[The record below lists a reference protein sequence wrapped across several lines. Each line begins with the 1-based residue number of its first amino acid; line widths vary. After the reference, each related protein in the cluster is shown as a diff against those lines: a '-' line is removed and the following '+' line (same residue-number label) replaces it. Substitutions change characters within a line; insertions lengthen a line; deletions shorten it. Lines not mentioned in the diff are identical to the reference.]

1 MDRISIDSYPVFLTG
16 QALETVYEWS
26 NTLKGFQQR
35 LSPYFAR
42 SEARQAAFNYI
53 QALLSPVERK
63 NGWQIA
69 EQVGNANPYRVQH
82 LLGRAQWDAEK
93 LAQEVRQYGV
103 EGLGESDDIFA
114 VDETGF
120 LKQGNQSVGVQVQ
133 YYGTTGHLENCQ
145 VGVFLAYIT
154 GKGHTLIDRRLYL
167 PKSWAEDAL
176 KRDKVGVP
184 ETVRFA
190 PKAQLA
196 QQMLQSA
203 WDAGFRSAWVVGDEV
218 YGNDTGFGRWLEQTG
233 QQPYVLTVNKKHS
246 VVIGWQPYRAEAVC
260 QSLSPEQ
267 WQRLSCGQGSKGER
281 EYEWARVA
289 VNCGDSE
296 DFQRWLVFRR
306 SLEQLDQAQHISY
319 YQVFAPKNTSLATI
333 AKVAGRRWC
342 IEECFKLA
350 KSQLG
355 LADYE
360 VRSWTGW
367 HRHMTLVLAAQVFL
381 TRLRVQVEPMNEGSK
396 SLSPPLAAAGSL
408 AVFKALR
415 GRSSS

>member
-1 MDRISIDSYPVFLTG
+1 MDKARIDPSQLFLTG
-16 QALETVYEWS
+16 SALETVCHWS
-26 NTLKGFQQR
+26 NTLKSFQQR
-35 LSPYFAR
+35 LSPHFAR
-42 SEARQAAFNYI
+42 QEARQAAFNYI

-63 NGWQIA
+63 NGWQMA
-69 EQVGNANPYRVQH
+69 EQLGDTTPYRVQH
-82 LLGRAQWDAEK
+82 LLGRAQWDEEQ
-93 LAQEVRQYGV
+93 LCQEVRQYGIA
-103 EGLGESDDIFA
+103 GLREPEDIFA
-114 VDETGF
+114 LDETGF

-145 VGVFLAYIT
+145 VGVFLAYVT

-167 PKSWAEDAL
+167 PKSWADDSQ
-176 KRDKVGVP
+176 KREKVGVP

-190 PKAQLA
+190 TKAQLA

-203 WDAGFRSAWVVGDEV
+203 WDAGLRSAWVVADEV
-218 YGNDTGFGRWLEQTG
+218 YGNDTRFGRWLEQTG

-246 VVIGWQPYRAEAVC
+246 VVIGWQPYRAEALC
-260 QSLSPEQ
+260 QSLLPEQ

-306 SLEQLDQAQHISY
+306 SLEHLDQAQHISY
-319 YQVFAPKNTSLATI
+319 YQVFAPKETTLATI
-333 AKVAGRRWC
+333 ALVTGKRWC

-360 VRSWTGW
+360 VRSWVGW
-367 HRHMTLVLAAQVFL
+367 HRHTTLVLAAQTFL
-381 TRLRVQVEPMNEGSK
+381 TVLRDQVEPMTQGSD
-396 SLSPPLAAAGSL
+396 SDSPPLAAAGSM
-408 AVFKALR
+408 AVFKVSRRPSL
-415 GRSSS
+415 S

>member
-1 MDRISIDSYPVFLTG
+1 MDTIAITPSQAFLTG
-16 QALETVYEWS
+16 QALETVCQWS
-26 NTLKGFQQR
+26 NILKSFQQR

-69 EQVGNANPYRVQH
+69 EQVGNENPYRVQH

-93 LAQEVRQYGV
+93 LAQEIRQYAV
-103 EGLGESDDIFA
+103 AGLSEPNDIFA
-114 VDETGF
+114 LDETGF
-120 LKQGNQSVGVQVQ
+120 LKQGSQSVGVQVQ

-145 VGVFLAYIT
+145 VGVFLSYIT

-167 PKSWAEDAL
+167 PKSWVEDSD
-176 KRDKVGVP
+176 KRCKAGVP
-184 ETVRFA
+184 KTTTFA
-190 PKAQLA
+190 TKAQLA

-203 WDAGFRSAWVVGDEV
+203 WDAGLRSAWVVADEV
-218 YGNDTGFGRWLEQTG
+218 YGNDTRFGRWLEQTG

-246 VVIGWQPYRAEAVC
+246 VVIGWQPDRAEAVC
-260 QSLSPEQ
+260 QSLSPKQ

-289 VNCGDSE
+289 VNCGDAG

-319 YQVFAPKNTSLATI
+319 YQVFAPKETTLATI
-333 AKVAGRRWC
+333 ALVTGKRWC

-360 VRSWTGW
+360 VRSWVGW
-367 HRHMTLVLAAQVFL
+367 HRHITLVLAAQIFL
-381 TRLRVQVEPMNEGSK
+381 TVLRTQVEPMIKDSD
-396 SLSPPLAAAGSL
+396 SSSPLLFPVGSL
-408 AVFKALR
+408 AVFKAFR
-415 GRSSS
+415 GR

>member
-1 MDRISIDSYPVFLTG
+1 
-16 QALETVYEWS
+16 
-26 NTLKGFQQR
+26 

-42 SEARQAAFNYI
+42 QEARQAAFNYI

-69 EQVGNANPYRVQH
+69 EQVGNENPYRVQH

-93 LAQEVRQYGV
+93 LAQEIRQYAV
-103 EGLGESDDIFA
+103 AGLSEPNDIFA
-114 VDETGF
+114 LDETGF
-120 LKQGNQSVGVQVQ
+120 LKQGSQSVGVQVQ

-145 VGVFLAYIT
+145 VGVFLSYIT

-167 PKSWAEDAL
+167 PKSWVEDSD
-176 KRDKVGVP
+176 KRCKAGVP
-184 ETVRFA
+184 KTTTFA
-190 PKAQLA
+190 TKAQLA

-203 WDAGFRSAWVVGDEV
+203 WDAGFRSAWVVADEV
-218 YGNDTGFGRWLEQTG
+218 YGNDTRFGRWLEQTG

-289 VNCGDSE
+289 VNCGDSG

-306 SLEQLDQAQHISY
+306 SLEQLGQAQHISY
-319 YQVFAPKNTSLATI
+319 YQVFAPKETTLATI
-333 AKVAGRRWC
+333 AKVTGKRWC

-360 VRSWTGW
+360 VRSWVGW
-367 HRHMTLVLAAQVFL
+367 HRHMTLVLAAQTFL
-381 TRLRVQVEPMNEGSK
+381 TVLRAQVEPITEGSDCA
-396 SLSPPLAAAGSL
+396 SPLLATIGSL

>member
-1 MDRISIDSYPVFLTG
+1 MDKISIDSYSVFLTG

-26 NTLKGFQQR
+26 NTLKRFQQR

-103 EGLGESDDIFA
+103 EGLSEPDDIFA

-167 PKSWAEDAL
+167 PKSWADDAQ

-184 ETVRFA
+184 ETVKFA
-190 PKAQLA
+190 TKAQLA

-203 WDAGFRSAWVVGDEV
+203 WNAGLRSAWVVADEV

-233 QQPYVLTVNKKHS
+233 QQPYVLTVNKRHA
-246 VVIGWQPYRAEAVC
+246 VVIGWQAYRAEALC
-260 QSLSPEQ
+260 QSLLPEQ

-289 VNCGDSE
+289 VNCGDSG

-306 SLEQLDQAQHISY
+306 SLQQGDQPQHISY
-319 YQVFAPKNTSLATI
+319 YQVFAPKDTSLATI
-333 AKVAGRRWC
+333 AKVAGKRWC

-360 VRSWTGW
+360 VRSWVGW
-367 HRHMTLVLAAQVFL
+367 HRHMTLVLAAQTFL
-381 TRLRVQVEPMNEGSK
+381 TVLRAQVEPMTGGSD
-396 SLSPPLAAAGSL
+396 SASPPLAPTGSL
-408 AVFKALR
+408 AVFKLLR
-415 GRSSS
+415 TFSSS

>member
-1 MDRISIDSYPVFLTG
+1 MDKARIDPSQLFLTG
-16 QALETVYEWS
+16 SALETVCHWS
-26 NTLKGFQQR
+26 NTLKSFQQR

-69 EQVGNANPYRVQH
+69 EQVGNENPYRVQH
-82 LLGRAQWDAEK
+82 LLGRSQWDAEK

-154 GKGHTLIDRRLYL
+154 SKGHTLIDRRLYL
-167 PKSWAEDAL
+167 PKSWADDAQ

-184 ETVRFA
+184 ETVKFA
-190 PKAQLA
+190 TKAQLA

-203 WDAGFRSAWVVGDEV
+203 WDAGFRSAWVVADEV

-246 VVIGWQPYRAEAVC
+246 VVIGWQPYRAETVC

-289 VNCGDSE
+289 INCGDSG

-319 YQVFAPKNTSLATI
+319 YQVFAPKDISLATI

-360 VRSWTGW
+360 VRSWVGW
-367 HRHMTLVLAAQVFL
+367 HRHMTLVLAAQTFL
-381 TRLRVQVEPMNEGSK
+381 TVLREQVESMTKGSG
-396 SLSPPLAAAGSL
+396 SASPPLALTGSL
-408 AVFKALR
+408 AVFKLLR
-415 GRSSS
+415 RPSLS

>member
-1 MDRISIDSYPVFLTG
+1 M
-16 QALETVYEWS
+16 
-26 NTLKGFQQR
+26 
-35 LSPYFAR
+35 
-42 SEARQAAFNYI
+42 
-53 QALLSPVERK
+53 
-63 NGWQIA
+63 A
-69 EQVGNANPYRVQH
+69 EQIGDTTPYRVQH
-82 LLGRAQWDAEK
+82 LLGRAQWDEEQ
-93 LAQEVRQYGV
+93 LCQEVRQYGIA
-103 EGLGESDDIFA
+103 GLREPEDIFA
-114 VDETGF
+114 LDETGF
-120 LKQGNQSVGVQVQ
+120 LKQGDQSVGVQVQ

-145 VGVFLAYIT
+145 VGVFLAYVT
-154 GKGHTLIDRRLYL
+154 GKGHSLIDRRLYL
-167 PKSWAEDAL
+167 PKSWADNSQ
-176 KRDKVGVP
+176 KRGKVGVP

-190 PKAQLA
+190 TKAQLA

-203 WDAGFRSAWVVGDEV
+203 WDAGFRSAWVVADEV
-218 YGNDTGFGRWLEQTG
+218 YGNDTRFGRWLEQTG

-260 QSLSPEQ
+260 QSLPPEQ

-319 YQVFAPKNTSLATI
+319 YQVFAPKDISLATI
-333 AKVAGRRWC
+333 AKVAGRRWG

-360 VRSWTGW
+360 VRSWVGW
-367 HRHMTLVLAAQVFL
+367 HRHMTLVLAAQTFL
-381 TRLRVQVEPMNEGSK
+381 TVLREQVEPMTEGSD
-396 SLSPPLAAAGSL
+396 SASPPLAAAGSL
-408 AVFKALR
+408 AVFKVLR
-415 GRSSS
+415 GQSSS

>member
-1 MDRISIDSYPVFLTG
+1 M
-16 QALETVYEWS
+16 
-26 NTLKGFQQR
+26 
-35 LSPYFAR
+35 
-42 SEARQAAFNYI
+42 
-53 QALLSPVERK
+53 
-63 NGWQIA
+63 
-69 EQVGNANPYRVQH
+69 
-82 LLGRAQWDAEK
+82 
-93 LAQEVRQYGV
+93 
-103 EGLGESDDIFA
+103 
-114 VDETGF
+114 
-120 LKQGNQSVGVQVQ
+120 
-133 YYGTTGHLENCQ
+133 
-145 VGVFLAYIT
+145 
-154 GKGHTLIDRRLYL
+154 
-167 PKSWAEDAL
+167 
-176 KRDKVGVP
+176 
-184 ETVRFA
+184 
-190 PKAQLA
+190 
-196 QQMLQSA
+196 
-203 WDAGFRSAWVVGDEV
+203 
-218 YGNDTGFGRWLEQTG
+218 YGNDTSFGRWLEQTG

-289 VNCGDSE
+289 VNCGDSG

-367 HRHMTLVLAAQVFL
+367 HRHMSLVLAAQVFL
-381 TRLRVQVEPMNEGSK
+381 TRLRVQVEPMTQGSD
-396 SLSPPLAAAGSL
+396 SASPPLAAAGSL
-408 AVFKALR
+408 AVFKVGR

>member
-1 MDRISIDSYPVFLTG
+1 MDRLSIDPSQVFLTG
-16 QALETVYEWS
+16 QALEAVCEWS
-26 NTLKGFQQR
+26 NALKSFQQR
-35 LSPYFAR
+35 LSPYFTR
-42 SEARQAAFNYI
+42 TEARQAAFNYI

-93 LAQEVRQYGV
+93 VCQEVRQYGV
-103 EGLGESDDIFA
+103 EGLSESDDIFA

-120 LKQGNQSVGVQVQ
+120 LKQGHQSVGVQVQ

-154 GKGHTLIDRRLYL
+154 GKGHTLIDRRLYW
-167 PKSWAEDAL
+167 PKSWADDAD
-176 KRDKVGVP
+176 KRSKAGVP
-184 ETVRFA
+184 KTVEFA
-190 PKAQLA
+190 TKAQLA

-203 WDAGFRSAWVVGDEV
+203 WDAGLRSAWVVADEV
-218 YGNDTGFGRWLEQTG
+218 YGNDAGFWWWLEKTG
-233 QQPYVLTVNKKHS
+233 QQPYVLTVNKKQP
-246 VVIGWQPYRAEAVC
+246 VVIGWQPERAEAVC

-289 VNCGDSE
+289 INCGDSGE
-296 DFQRWLVFRR
+296 FQRWLVFRR
-306 SLEQLDQAQHISY
+306 SLEQIDPPHHISY
-319 YQVFAPKNTSLATI
+319 YQVFAPKDTSLATI
-333 AKVAGRRWC
+333 AQVAGKRWG

-360 VRSWTGW
+360 VRSWVGW
-367 HRHMTLVLAAQVFL
+367 HRHMTLVIAAQVFL
-381 TRLRVQVEPMNEGSK
+381 SGLRAQVEPRIKDAESA
-396 SLSPPLAAAGSL
+396 SPPLALVGSL

-415 GRSSS
+415 GLSSN

>member
-1 MDRISIDSYPVFLTG
+1 MAQTLVDPSQLFLTG
-16 QALETVYEWS
+16 NVLETVHQWS
-26 NTLKGFQQR
+26 NILKSFQQR
-35 LSPYFAR
+35 LSPHFAR
-42 SEARQAAFNYI
+42 QEARQTAFNYI
-53 QALLSPVERK
+53 QALLSSVERK
-63 NGWQIA
+63 NGWQVA

-82 LLGRAQWDAEK
+82 LLGRAQWDEEQ
-93 LAQEVRQYGV
+93 LCQEVRQYGIA
-103 EGLGESDDIFA
+103 GLREAEDIFA
-114 VDETGF
+114 LDETGF
-120 LKQGNQSVGVQVQ
+120 LKQGSQSVGVQVQ

-145 VGVFLAYIT
+145 VGVFLAYGT
-154 GKGHTLIDRRLYL
+154 TRGHSLIDRRLYL
-167 PKSWAEDAL
+167 PKSWADDAQ
-176 KRDKVGVP
+176 KRGKVGVP

-190 PKAQLA
+190 TKAQLA

-203 WDAGFRSAWVVGDEV
+203 WDAGLRSAWVVADEV
-218 YGNDTGFGRWLEQTG
+218 YGNDTRFGRWLEQTG

-246 VVIGWQPYRAEAVC
+246 VVIGWQPDRAEALC
-260 QSLSPEQ
+260 QSLLPEQ

-289 VNCGDSE
+289 VNCGDSG

-306 SLEQLDQAQHISY
+306 SHYQLDQAQHISY
-319 YQVFAPKNTSLATI
+319 YQVFAAKDTSLATI

-381 TRLRVQVEPMNEGSK
+381 TVLRDQVEPMTQGSD
-396 SLSPPLAAAGSL
+396 SASPPLAAAGSL
-408 AVFKALR
+408 AVFKV
-415 GRSSS
+415 GRRPLSS

>member
-1 MDRISIDSYPVFLTG
+1 MDKISIDSYPVFLTG

-42 SEARQAAFNYI
+42 QEARQAAFNYI

-145 VGVFLAYIT
+145 VGVFLTYIT
-154 GKGHTLIDRRLYL
+154 GKGHTLIDRRIYL
-167 PKSWAEDAL
+167 PKSWADDSE

-184 ETVRFA
+184 ETVKFA
-190 PKAQLA
+190 TKAQLA

-203 WDAGFRSAWVVGDEV
+203 WDAGLRSAWVVADEV

-233 QQPYVLTVNKKHS
+233 QQPYVLTVNKRHA
-246 VVIGWQPYRAEAVC
+246 VVIGWQADRAEALC
-260 QSLSPEQ
+260 QSLLPEQ

-289 VNCGDSE
+289 VNCGDSG

-306 SLEQLDQAQHISY
+306 SLEQGDQPQHISY
-319 YQVFAPKNTSLATI
+319 YQVFAPKDTSLATI
-333 AKVAGRRWC
+333 AKVAGKRWC

-360 VRSWTGW
+360 VRSWVGW
-367 HRHMTLVLAAQVFL
+367 HRHMTLVLAAQTFL
-381 TRLRVQVEPMNEGSK
+381 TVLCAQVEPMTGGTISA
-396 SLSPPLAAAGSL
+396 SPPLAPTGSL
-408 AVFKALR
+408 AVFKVLR
-415 GRSSS
+415 TFSSS

>member
-1 MDRISIDSYPVFLTG
+1 MAITPSQAFLTE
-16 QALETVYEWS
+16 QALETVCQWS
-26 NTLKGFQQR
+26 NILKSFQQR

-69 EQVGNANPYRVQH
+69 EQVGNENPYRVQH

-93 LAQEVRQYGV
+93 LAQEIRQYAV
-103 EGLGESDDIFA
+103 AGLSEPNDIFA
-114 VDETGF
+114 LDETGF
-120 LKQGNQSVGVQVQ
+120 LKQGSQSVGVQVQ

-145 VGVFLAYIT
+145 VGVFLSYIT

-167 PKSWAEDAL
+167 PKSWVEDSD
-176 KRDKVGVP
+176 KRCKAGVP
-184 ETVRFA
+184 KTTTFA
-190 PKAQLA
+190 TKAQLA

-203 WDAGFRSAWVVGDEV
+203 WDAGIRSAWVVADEV
-218 YGNDTGFGRWLEQTG
+218 YGNDTRFGRWLEQTG

-289 VNCGDSE
+289 VNCGDAG

-306 SLEQLDQAQHISY
+306 SLEPLDPPRPVSY
-319 YQVFAPKNTSLATI
+319 YQVFAPKETSLATI
-333 AKVAGRRWC
+333 ARVAGRGWC

-367 HRHMTLVLAAQVFL
+367 HRHITLVLAAQIFL
-381 TRLRVQVEPMNEGSK
+381 TVLRT
-396 SLSPPLAAAGSL
+396 
-408 AVFKALR
+408 
-415 GRSSS
+415 

>member
-1 MDRISIDSYPVFLTG
+1 MGV
-16 QALETVYEWS
+16 
-26 NTLKGFQQR
+26 
-35 LSPYFAR
+35 
-42 SEARQAAFNYI
+42 
-53 QALLSPVERK
+53 
-63 NGWQIA
+63 QIA
-69 EQVGNANPYRVQH
+69 EQVGNANPYQVQH

-103 EGLGESDDIFA
+103 EGLGEPDDIFA

-167 PKSWAEDAL
+167 PKSWADDAQ

-190 PKAQLA
+190 TIAQLA

-203 WDAGFRSAWVVGDEV
+203 WDAGFRSAWVVADEV
-218 YGNDTGFGRWLEQTG
+218 YGNDTGFGRWLEQTE
-233 QQPYVLTVNKKHS
+233 QQPYVLTVNKRHA
-246 VVIGWQPYRAEAVC
+246 VVIGWQPYRAEALC
-260 QSLSPEQ
+260 QSLLPEQ
-267 WQRLSCGQGSKGER
+267 WQRLSCSQGSKGER

-289 VNCGDSE
+289 INCGDAF

-306 SLEQLDQAQHISY
+306 SLEQLDQPQHISY
-319 YQVFAPKNTSLATI
+319 YQVFAPKGTLLATI

-367 HRHMTLVLAAQVFL
+367 HRHMTLVLATQVFL
-381 TRLRVQVEPMNEGSK
+381 TVLRAQVEPMIQGSEN
-396 SLSPPLAAAGSL
+396 LSPPLAAAGSL

>member
-1 MDRISIDSYPVFLTG
+1 MITPSQAFLTG
-16 QALETVYEWS
+16 QALETVCQWS
-26 NTLKGFQQR
+26 NILKSFQQR

-93 LAQEVRQYGV
+93 LTQEVRQYGV
-103 EGLGESDDIFA
+103 QGLGESDDIFA

-167 PKSWAEDAL
+167 PKSWADDSE

-184 ETVRFA
+184 ETVKFA
-190 PKAQLA
+190 TKAQLA

-203 WDAGFRSAWVVGDEV
+203 WDAGLRSAWVVADEV

-233 QQPYVLTVNKKHS
+233 QQPYVLTVNKRHA
-246 VVIGWQPYRAEAVC
+246 VVIGWQADRAEALC
-260 QSLSPEQ
+260 QSLLPEQ
-267 WQRLSCGQGSKGER
+267 WQHLSCGQGSKGAR

-289 VNCGDSE
+289 VNCGDSG

-306 SLEQLDQAQHISY
+306 SLEQGDQPQHISY
-319 YQVFAPKNTSLATI
+319 YQVFAPKDTSLATI
-333 AKVAGRRWC
+333 AKVAGKRWC

-360 VRSWTGW
+360 VRSWVGW
-367 HRHMTLVLAAQVFL
+367 HRHMTLVLAAQTFL
-381 TRLRVQVEPMNEGSK
+381 TVLRDQVEPMTGGSD
-396 SLSPPLAAAGSL
+396 SASPPLAPTGSL
-408 AVFKALR
+408 AVFKVLR
-415 GRSSS
+415 TFSSS

>member
-1 MDRISIDSYPVFLTG
+1 MDTIAITPSQAFLTG
-16 QALETVYEWS
+16 QALETVCQWS
-26 NTLKGFQQR
+26 NILKSFQQR

-42 SEARQAAFNYI
+42 TEARQAAFNYI

-69 EQVGNANPYRVQH
+69 EQVGNENPYRVQH

-93 LAQEVRQYGV
+93 LAQEIRQYAV
-103 EGLGESDDIFA
+103 AGLSEPNDIFA
-114 VDETGF
+114 LDETGF
-120 LKQGNQSVGVQVQ
+120 LKQGSQSVGVQVQ

-145 VGVFLAYIT
+145 IGVFLSYIT

-167 PKSWAEDAL
+167 PKSWVEDSD
-176 KRDKVGVP
+176 KRCKAGVP
-184 ETVRFA
+184 KTTTFA
-190 PKAQLA
+190 TKAQLA

-203 WDAGFRSAWVVGDEV
+203 WDAGLRSAWVVADEV
-218 YGNDTGFGRWLEQTG
+218 YGNDTRFGRWLEQTG

-246 VVIGWQPYRAEAVC
+246 VVIGWQPARAEAVC

-289 VNCGDSE
+289 VNCGDAG

-306 SLEQLDQAQHISY
+306 SLEPLDPPQSVSY
-319 YQVFAPKNTSLATI
+319 YQVFAPKETSLATI
-333 AKVAGRRWC
+333 ARVAGRRWC

-367 HRHMTLVLAAQVFL
+367 HRHITLVLAAQIFL
-381 TRLRVQVEPMNEGSK
+381 TVLRAQVEPMIKDPDS
-396 SLSPPLAAAGSL
+396 SSPLLFPVGSL
-408 AVFKALR
+408 AVFKAPR
-415 GRSSS
+415 ER

>member
-1 MDRISIDSYPVFLTG
+1 MDKALIDPSQLFLTG
-16 QALETVYEWS
+16 NALETVCQWS
-26 NTLKGFQQR
+26 HILKSFQQR

-42 SEARQAAFNYI
+42 CEARQAAFHYI

-69 EQVGNANPYRVQH
+69 EQVGDMTPYRVQH
-82 LLGRAQWDAEK
+82 LLGRAQWNEEQ

-103 EGLGESDDIFA
+103 ENLNQPEDIFA
-114 VDETGF
+114 IDETGF
-120 LKQGNQSVGVQVQ
+120 LKQGNHSVGVQVQ

-154 GKGHTLIDRRLYL
+154 SKGHTLIDRRLYL
-167 PKSWAEDAL
+167 PKSWADDSQ

-184 ETVRFA
+184 ETVKFA
-190 PKAQLA
+190 TKAQLA

-203 WDAGFRSAWVVGDEV
+203 WDAGVRSAWVVADEV
-218 YGNDTGFGRWLEQTG
+218 YGNDTSFGRWLEQSG
-233 QQPYVLTVNKKHS
+233 QQSYVLTVNKKHS

-260 QSLSPEQ
+260 QSVLPDQ

-289 VNCGDSE
+289 VNCGDCGE
-296 DFQRWLVFRR
+296 FQRWLVFRR
-306 SLEQLDQAQHISY
+306 SPEQLDSVQHISY
-319 YQVFAPKNTSLATI
+319 YQVFAPKDTSLATI
-333 AKVAGRRWC
+333 AQVAGKRWC

-381 TRLRVQVEPMNEGSK
+381 NVLRAQVEPMLEATDSA
-396 SLSPPLAAAGSL
+396 SPPLAVVGSL
-408 AVFKALR
+408 GVFKAL
-415 GRSSS
+415 GGLSSS

>member
-1 MDRISIDSYPVFLTG
+1 MNRISIDPYQAFLTG
-16 QALETVYEWS
+16 SALETVCHWS
-26 NTLKGFQQR
+26 NTLKSFQQR

-42 SEARQAAFNYI
+42 CEARQAAFNYI

-69 EQVGNANPYRVQH
+69 EQVGNANPYQVQH
-82 LLGRAQWDAEK
+82 LLGRAQWNAEK

-103 EGLGESDDIFA
+103 EGLGEPDDIFA

-167 PKSWAEDAL
+167 PKSWADDAQ

-190 PKAQLA
+190 TKAQLA

-203 WDAGFRSAWVVGDEV
+203 WDAGFRSAWVVADEV

-233 QQPYVLTVNKKHS
+233 QQPYVLTVNKRHA
-246 VVIGWQPYRAEAVC
+246 VVIGWQPYRAEALC
-260 QSLSPEQ
+260 QSLLPEQ
-267 WQRLSCGQGSKGER
+267 WQRLSCSQGSKGER

-289 VNCGDSE
+289 INCGDSC

-306 SLEQLDQAQHISY
+306 SLEQLDQPQHISY
-319 YQVFAPKNTSLATI
+319 YQVFAPKHTSLATI
-333 AKVAGRRWC
+333 AKVVGRRWC

-367 HRHMTLVLAAQVFL
+367 HRHMTLVLATQVFL
-381 TRLRVQVEPMNEGSK
+381 TVLRAQVEPMIQGSEN
-396 SLSPPLAAAGSL
+396 LSPPLAAAGSL